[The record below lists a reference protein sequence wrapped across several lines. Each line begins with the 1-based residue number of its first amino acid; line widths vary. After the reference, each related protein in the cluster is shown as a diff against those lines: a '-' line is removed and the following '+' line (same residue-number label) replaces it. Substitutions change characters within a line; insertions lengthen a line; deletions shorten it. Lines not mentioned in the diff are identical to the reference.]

1 MPDFLLE
8 LKWAVEQNQV
18 GPEVLQ
24 RYRRRAIWWRRLGL
38 HLEDLSDWPQHE
50 VDLFTTIMAMEVNY
64 ELAEAKRRQ
73 AGIKRG

>member
-1 MPDFLLE
+1 
-8 LKWAVEQNQV
+8 
-18 GPEVLQ
+18 
-24 RYRRRAIWWRRLGL
+24 LGL